1 MFTRIE
7 EATPEDFDQRVLQPR
22 GELVLVYF
30 WGKDCPNCEV
40 FAADMQR
47 VLEPFVDAKLRVV
60 KVDAYTHEALAQRFG
75 LYGIPNFFLFRDGK
89 KLGKMSQYYGRAYFQ
104 KVLTEHLPA

>member
-7 EATPEDFDQRVLQPR
+7 EATPEDFDQRVLEAR
-22 GELVLVYF
+22 DELVLVYF
-30 WGKDCPNCEV
+30 WGNDCPNCEV

-47 VLEPFVDAKLRVV
+47 VLAPFEDAKLRVV
-60 KVDAYTHEALAQRFG
+60 KVDAYAHEVLARRFG

-89 KLGKMSQYYGRAYFQ
+89 RLGKMSQYYGRAYFQ
-104 KVLTEHLPA
+104 SVLREHLPA